1 METKRIDGCLVFF
14 RRGVLGGILR
24 KVVFLQEEKAKMT
37 MKKNGKRLLRGV
49 LTLLAGCV
57 MAWRAGAQEV
67 MEWRGVMLD
76 VSRHFMPIEDVRRQ
90 VDAMSRFG
98 LNVLHLHLTDAA
110 GWRMEIKKYPRLTEV
125 GAWRPVHDWETWWNG
140 TRSYGGAH
148 GGYYTQD
155 ELRGLVDYAAERGV
169 TVVPEIEFPAHSE
182 EVVAAYPH
190 LGYNHAELDM
200 SKDSVYLFF
209 RDVLEEVAEVF
220 PSPYLHLGGDE
231 AATQHDLQPEGMRR
245 MRAMVESLGR
255 RMVVWDEAFANDVR
269 DTGMV
274 IMVWRD
280 IQTATRARAL
290 GHDVVLSPGRWLYL
304 DKAQDAPHTQPRSAG
319 GYLPIDSLYTLP
331 LAEVK
336 AQCGG
341 RLLGVQ
347 ANLWTEYMPSVAQAE
362 YMLWP
367 RAYAVS
373 RLAKGL
379 GPDRE
384 AELAA
389 TRWLRDTL
397 GVNAFDLAREIG
409 QRPERST
416 PVRSLATGCPVRYL
430 HRYHAYYPAAG
441 EASLTDGL
449 RGGWSNI
456 DGRWQG
462 FIGQGGMD
470 VVIDLGRMRKISQVG
485 ADFLQSRGPE
495 IFLPGTFL
503 LTGSR
508 DGKTYFPLHSQEG
521 ITSDEQEVIRHL
533 AWRGPKQRLR
543 YLRVQALPSSR
554 QGWVFCDEV
563 VVW

>member
-1 METKRIDGCLVFF
+1 
-14 RRGVLGGILR
+14 
-24 KVVFLQEEKAKMT
+24 
-37 MKKNGKRLLRGV
+37 MKKNGNRWWRRM
-49 LTLLAGCV
+49 LTLLAGCA
-57 MAWRAGAQEV
+57 MALLAGAQDV

-76 VSRHFMPIEDVRRQ
+76 VSRHFMPLEDVKRQ

-140 TRSYGGAH
+140 TRAYGGDH

-155 ELRGLVDYAAERGV
+155 ELRHLVAYAAERGV
-169 TVVPEIEFPAHSE
+169 TIVPEIEFPAHSE

-200 SKDSVYLFF
+200 EKDSVYVFL

-245 MRAMVESLGR
+245 VRRIVEGLSR
-255 RMVVWDEAFANDVR
+255 RMVVWDEAFADDVQ

-280 IQTATRARAL
+280 IHTAARARAL

-304 DKAQDAPHTQPRSAG
+304 DKAQDAPPTQPRSMG
-319 GYLPIDSLYTLP
+319 GYLPLDSIYALP
-331 LAEVK
+331 LSEVK
-336 AQCGG
+336 AQTGG

-347 ANLWTEYMPSVAQAE
+347 ANLWTEYMPSVVQAE

-373 RLAKGL
+373 RLAQGL
-379 GPDRE
+379 GPDRK

-397 GVNAFDLAREIG
+397 GVNAFDLSREIG
-409 QRPERST
+409 QRPEHGR
-416 PVRSLATGCPVRYL
+416 PVRSLATARPVRYL

-441 EASLTDGL
+441 EGSLTDGL
-449 RGGWSNI
+449 RGGWSNL

-462 FIGQGGMD
+462 FIGQAGLD
-470 VVIDLGRMRKISQVG
+470 VVIDLGRVRRVSQVE
-485 ADFLQSRGPE
+485 ADFLQSCGPE
-495 IFLPGTFL
+495 IFLPGTFR
-503 LTGSR
+503 LTGSL
-508 DGKTYFPLHSQEG
+508 DGTTYFLLHNEEG
-521 ITSDEQEVIRHL
+521 IASDDQEEIRRL
-533 AWRGPKQRLR
+533 TWRGPKHRLR
-543 YLRVQALPSSR
+543 YLRVQALPGPR

-563 VVW
+563 VVR